1 MRYSGS
7 KFLVLSP
14 EYVSNDQGRFFH
26 IFSSLFLCC
35 TFFRLK
41 AQNTVSNNFQ
51 IQVELI
57 MDRCLKSVRY
67 ENRTMNRRNAVVAAL
82 LMLLCAV
89 MSLSISDKI
98 KSVT

>member
-1 MRYSGS
+1 M
-7 KFLVLSP
+7 
-14 EYVSNDQGRFFH
+14 
-26 IFSSLFLCC
+26 
-35 TFFRLK
+35 
-41 AQNTVSNNFQ
+41 
-51 IQVELI
+51 
-57 MDRCLKSVRY
+57 KSVRY